1 MVVEPGVSDF
11 NPSYIGRRE
20 GVERLLPAGVRSVLD
35 VGCSVGALG
44 ASIKAHTGA
53 QVTGIEYSPAMAAE
67 AERVLDR
74 VFVGDATA
82 VIDGPA
88 LDGQQFDA
96 IIFAD
101 VLEHL
106 PDPWLVLRRAVRL
119 LAPNGRIIASLPN
132 IRHLSTIYHLV
143 VLGYWPYRD
152 RGIHDRTHLRFFTR
166 RNVVELFRS
175 ADLEIESLAAK
186 YRLVE
191 RQHRINRYA
200 KYLAL
205 PGLRGFLAFQYLV
218 TARVAAK
225 HD

>member
-1 MVVEPGVSDF
+1 VSEF
-11 NPSYIGRRE
+11 NPSYVGRRSD
-20 GVERLLPAGVRSVLD
+20 VERLLPPGVHSVLD

-44 ASIKAHTGA
+44 ASIKAGTGA

-67 AERVLDR
+67 AEKVLDR

-82 VIDGPA
+82 VIDGTA
-88 LDGQQFDA
+88 LEGMQFDA

-119 LAPNGRIIASLPN
+119 LSPGGRIIASLPN

-166 RNVVELFRS
+166 RNVLELFRS
-175 ADLEIESLAAK
+175 ANLEIESVDAK

-191 RQHRINRYA
+191 RPHRINRFA
-200 KYLAL
+200 KYFAL

-218 TARVAAK
+218 TARPASK
-225 HD
+225 SS

>member
-1 MVVEPGVSDF
+1 MPEF
-11 NPSYIGRRE
+11 NPSYVGRRSD
-20 GVERLLPAGVRSVLD
+20 VERLLPPGVHSVLD

-44 ASIKAHTGA
+44 ASIKAGTGA

-67 AERVLDR
+67 AEKVLDR

-82 VIDGPA
+82 VIDGTA
-88 LDGQQFDA
+88 LEGMQFDA

-106 PDPWLVLRRAVRL
+106 ADPWLTLRRAARL
-119 LAPNGRIIASLPN
+119 LNPGGRIIASLPN

-166 RNVVELFRS
+166 RNVLELFRS
-175 ADLEIESLAAK
+175 ANLEIESVDAK

-191 RQHRINRYA
+191 RPHRINRFA
-200 KYLAL
+200 KYFAL

-218 TARVAAK
+218 TARPASK
-225 HD
+225 SR

>member
-1 MVVEPGVSDF
+1 VSEF
-11 NPSYIGRRE
+11 NPSYVGRRSD
-20 GVERLLPAGVRSVLD
+20 VERLLPPGVHSVLD

-44 ASIKAHTGA
+44 ASIKASTGA

-67 AERVLDR
+67 AEKVLDR

-82 VIDGPA
+82 VIDGTS
-88 LDGQQFDA
+88 LEGMQFDA

-119 LAPNGRIIASLPN
+119 LSPGGRIIASLPN

-166 RNVVELFRS
+166 RNVLELFRS
-175 ADLEIESLAAK
+175 ANLEIESVDAK
-186 YRLVE
+186 YRLLE
-191 RQHRINRYA
+191 RPHRINRFA
-200 KYLAL
+200 KYFAL

-218 TARVAAK
+218 TARPASK
-225 HD
+225 SS

>member
-1 MVVEPGVSDF
+1 MSEF
-11 NPSYIGRRE
+11 NPSYIGRRSD
-20 GVERLLPAGVRSVLD
+20 VERLLPRGVRSVLD
-35 VGCSVGALG
+35 VGCSVGSLG
-44 ASIKAHTGA
+44 ASIKASTGA

-67 AERVLDR
+67 AEKVLDR

-88 LDGQQFDA
+88 LEGMRFDA

-119 LAPNGRIIASLPN
+119 LGPDGRIIASLPN

-166 RNVVELFRS
+166 RNVLELFRS
-175 ADLEIESLAAK
+175 ANLEIESVDAK
-186 YRLVE
+186 YRLLE
-191 RQHRINRYA
+191 RPHRINRFA

-218 TARVAAK
+218 TARPSSK
-225 HD
+225 TK

>member
-1 MVVEPGVSDF
+1 VSEF
-11 NPSYIGRRE
+11 NPSYVGRRSD
-20 GVERLLPAGVRSVLD
+20 VERLLPPGVHSVLD

-44 ASIKAHTGA
+44 ASIKASTGA

-67 AERVLDR
+67 AEKVLDR

-82 VIDGPA
+82 VIDGTS
-88 LDGQQFDA
+88 LEGMQFDA

-119 LAPNGRIIASLPN
+119 LSPGGRIIASLPN

-166 RNVVELFRS
+166 RNVLELFRS
-175 ADLEIESLAAK
+175 ANLEIESVDAK

-191 RQHRINRYA
+191 RPHRINRFA
-200 KYLAL
+200 KYFAL

-218 TARVAAK
+218 TARPASK
-225 HD
+225 SS

>member
-1 MVVEPGVSDF
+1 MSEF
-11 NPSYIGRRE
+11 NPSYVGRRSD
-20 GVERLLPAGVRSVLD
+20 VERLLPPGVHSVLD

-44 ASIKAHTGA
+44 ASIKASTGA

-67 AERVLDR
+67 AEKVLDR

-82 VIDGPA
+82 VIDGTT
-88 LDGQQFDA
+88 LEGMQFDA

-119 LAPNGRIIASLPN
+119 LTPGGRIIASLPN
-132 IRHLSTIYHLV
+132 IRHMSTIYHLV

-166 RNVVELFRS
+166 RNVLELFRS
-175 ADLEIESLAAK
+175 ANLEIESVDAK
-186 YRLVE
+186 YRLLE
-191 RQHRINRYA
+191 RPHRINRFA
-200 KYLAL
+200 KYFAL

-218 TARVAAK
+218 TARPASK
-225 HD
+225 SR

>member
-1 MVVEPGVSDF
+1 MSEF
-11 NPSYIGRRE
+11 NPSYVGRRSD
-20 GVERLLPAGVRSVLD
+20 VERLLPPGVHSVLD

-44 ASIKAHTGA
+44 ASIKASTGA

-67 AERVLDR
+67 AEKVLDR

-82 VIDGPA
+82 VIDGTT
-88 LDGQQFDA
+88 LEGMQFDA

-119 LAPNGRIIASLPN
+119 LSPGGRIIASLPN

-166 RNVVELFRS
+166 RNVLELFRS
-175 ADLEIESLAAK
+175 ANLEIESVDAK
-186 YRLVE
+186 YRLLE
-191 RQHRINRYA
+191 RPHRINRFA
-200 KYLAL
+200 KYFAL

-218 TARVAAK
+218 TARPASK
-225 HD
+225 SS

>member
-1 MVVEPGVSDF
+1 MSEF
-11 NPSYIGRRE
+11 NPSYVGRRSD
-20 GVERLLPAGVRSVLD
+20 VERLLPPGVHSVLD

-44 ASIKAHTGA
+44 ASIKASTGA

-67 AERVLDR
+67 AEKVLDR

-82 VIDGPA
+82 VIDGTA
-88 LDGQQFDA
+88 LEGMQFDA

-119 LAPNGRIIASLPN
+119 LSPGGRIIASLPN

-166 RNVVELFRS
+166 RNVLELFRS
-175 ADLEIESLAAK
+175 ANLEIESVDAK
-186 YRLVE
+186 YRLLE
-191 RQHRINRYA
+191 RPHRINRFA
-200 KYLAL
+200 KYFAL

-218 TARVAAK
+218 TARPASK
-225 HD
+225 SS

>member
-1 MVVEPGVSDF
+1 VSDF

-20 GVERLLPAGVRSVLD
+20 GVERLLPRGVRTVLD

-44 ASIKAHTGA
+44 ASIKATTGA

-67 AERVLDR
+67 AEKVLDR
-74 VFVGDATA
+74 VFTGDATA
-82 VIDGPA
+82 IIDGPA
-88 LDGQQFDA
+88 LEGMAFDA
-96 IIFAD
+96 IIFGD

-119 LAPNGRIIASLPN
+119 LNPNGRIIASIPN

-175 ADLEIESLAAK
+175 ANLEIESLDAK
-186 YRLVE
+186 YRFVE
-191 RQHRINRYA
+191 RKHRINRYA
-200 KYLAL
+200 KYFAL

-218 TARVAAK
+218 TARAASK
-225 HD
+225 PD

>member
-1 MVVEPGVSDF
+1 MSEF
-11 NPSYIGRRE
+11 NPSYVGRRSD
-20 GVERLLPAGVRSVLD
+20 VERLLPPGVHSVLD

-44 ASIKAHTGA
+44 ASIKASTGA

-67 AERVLDR
+67 AEKVLDR

-82 VIDGPA
+82 VIDGST
-88 LDGQQFDA
+88 LEGMQFDA

-119 LAPNGRIIASLPN
+119 LTPGGRIIASLPN

-166 RNVVELFRS
+166 RNVLELFRS
-175 ADLEIESLAAK
+175 ANLEIESVDAK

-191 RQHRINRYA
+191 RPHRINRFA
-200 KYLAL
+200 KYFAL

-218 TARVAAK
+218 TARPASK
-225 HD
+225 SS

>member
-1 MVVEPGVSDF
+1 MSEF
-11 NPSYIGRRE
+11 NPSYVGRRSD
-20 GVERLLPAGVRSVLD
+20 VERLLPPGVHSVLD

-44 ASIKAHTGA
+44 ASIKASTGA

-67 AERVLDR
+67 AEKVLDR

-82 VIDGPA
+82 VIDGTA
-88 LDGQQFDA
+88 LEGMQFDA

-119 LAPNGRIIASLPN
+119 LSPGGRIIASLPN

-166 RNVVELFRS
+166 RNVLELFRS
-175 ADLEIESLAAK
+175 ANLEIESVDAK

-191 RQHRINRYA
+191 RPHRINRFA
-200 KYLAL
+200 KYFAL

-218 TARVAAK
+218 TARPASK
-225 HD
+225 SS

>member
-1 MVVEPGVSDF
+1 MSEF
-11 NPSYIGRRE
+11 NPSYIGRRSD
-20 GVERLLPAGVRSVLD
+20 VERLLPPGVHSVLD

-44 ASIKAHTGA
+44 ASIKASTGA

-67 AERVLDR
+67 AEKVLDR

-82 VIDGPA
+82 VIDGTA
-88 LDGQQFDA
+88 LEGMQFDA

-119 LAPNGRIIASLPN
+119 LGPGGRIIASLPN

-166 RNVVELFRS
+166 RNVLELFRS
-175 ADLEIESLAAK
+175 ANLEIESVDAK
-186 YRLVE
+186 YRLLE
-191 RQHRINRYA
+191 RPHRINRFA
-200 KYLAL
+200 KYFAL

-218 TARVAAK
+218 TARPASK
-225 HD
+225 SS

>member
-1 MVVEPGVSDF
+1 VSEF
-11 NPSYIGRRE
+11 NPSYVGRRSD
-20 GVERLLPAGVRSVLD
+20 VERLLPPGVHSVLD

-44 ASIKAHTGA
+44 ASIKASTGA

-67 AERVLDR
+67 AEKVLDR

-82 VIDGPA
+82 VIDGTA
-88 LDGQQFDA
+88 LEGMQFDA

-106 PDPWLVLRRAVRL
+106 PDPCLVLRRAVRL
-119 LAPNGRIIASLPN
+119 LSPGGRIIASLPN

-166 RNVVELFRS
+166 RNVLELFRS
-175 ADLEIESLAAK
+175 ANLEIESVDAK
-186 YRLVE
+186 YRLLE
-191 RQHRINRYA
+191 RPHRINRFA
-200 KYLAL
+200 KYFAL

-218 TARVAAK
+218 TARPASK
-225 HD
+225 SS

>member
-1 MVVEPGVSDF
+1 MSEF
-11 NPSYIGRRE
+11 NPSYVGRRSD
-20 GVERLLPAGVRSVLD
+20 VERLLPPGVHSVLD

-44 ASIKAHTGA
+44 ASIKAGTGA

-67 AERVLDR
+67 AEKVLDR

-82 VIDGPA
+82 VIDGTA
-88 LDGQQFDA
+88 LEGMQFDA

-119 LAPNGRIIASLPN
+119 LTPGGRIIASLPN

-166 RNVVELFRS
+166 RNVLELFRS
-175 ADLEIESLAAK
+175 ANLEIESVDAK
-186 YRLVE
+186 YRLLE
-191 RQHRINRYA
+191 RPHRINRFA
-200 KYLAL
+200 KYFAL

-218 TARVAAK
+218 TARPASK
-225 HD
+225 SS